1 MRVELAR
8 TIIRALWNSNDDGAE
23 KVVEEIMD
31 DVTRDA
37 ASKVDNVE
45 LLELRKRIAEL
56 EDRLS
61 VLEEAETH
69 SEPDELPFPECDNAH
84 GGGIIKMCKKC
95 GHTFSAKNDR
105 CSICPDC
112 KKERQKQNYRRWAE
126 KHGTVQKAVADAVK
140 QAEEHGAVQ
149 KAAAD
154 AVKQAEDKLAKIQKK
169 TAAVK
174 KKSGKAATINEDF
187 DDAANDLIKQ
197 TAKELAEES

>member
-84 GGGIIKMCKKC
+84 DGGIIKMCKKC

-126 KHGTVQKAVADAVK
+126 KHGAVQKAVAD
-140 QAEEHGAVQ
+140 
-149 KAAAD
+149 D
-154 AVKQAEDKLAKIQKK
+154 VKQAEDKLEKIQKK
-169 TAAVK
+169 AAAVEK
-174 KKSGKAATINEDF
+174 KNRKAATINEDF

>member
-23 KVVEEIMD
+23 KVVEAIMD
-31 DVTRDA
+31 DVTMDA

-95 GHTFSAKNDR
+95 GHTFIAKNDR
-105 CSICPDC
+105 YSICPDC

-126 KHGTVQKAVADAVK
+126 KHGAVQKAVAD
-140 QAEEHGAVQ
+140 
-149 KAAAD
+149 D
-154 AVKQAEDKLAKIQKK
+154 VKQAEDKLAKIQKK
-169 TAAVK
+169 AATVK

-187 DDAANDLIKQ
+187 DDAANEMTEDARRDSEIELKEF
-197 TAKELAEES
+197 ARELAEGSV

>member
-45 LLELRKRIAEL
+45 LLELKKRIAEL

-84 GGGIIKMCKKC
+84 SGGIIKMCKKC

-112 KKERQKQNYRRWAE
+112 KKLRQKQNYRRWAE
-126 KHGTVQKAVADAVK
+126 KHGAVQKAVAD
-140 QAEEHGAVQ
+140 
-149 KAAAD
+149 D
-154 AVKQAEDKLAKIQKK
+154 AKQAEDKLAKIQKK
-169 TAAVK
+169 AAAVE
-174 KKSGKAATINEDF
+174 KKSRKAATINKDF
-187 DDAANDLIKQ
+187 DDAVNEMIEDARKDSEIELKMF
-197 TAKELAEES
+197 ARELAEGSV